1 MPELA
6 IDSASEDAAVAVV
19 DGERVLAEHR
29 WRIATTYSRELL
41 AGIEAAL
48 AQAGV
53 ARDTITAIAVNVGPG
68 GYSSLRT
75 GVATAQGLALALGVP
90 LAGVG
95 RLEAQAY
102 PHLAA
107 AATHEPRIESVVA
120 VHQLGRAGLAW
131 AAYAP
136 ARDGGVP
143 QLLAGPHIDTPEA
156 CAAAAPP
163 AVLWCGDLD
172 GALADALRAARAAAG
187 HAADRDVPPDRNLR
201 AAADLVRLAR
211 LHGAYGDPAA
221 VDVAYLRPPTIG
233 ARAPAPAPAPSPTR

>member
-6 IDSASEDAAVAVV
+6 IDSASDDAAIAVV

-48 AQAGV
+48 AAAGV
-53 ARDTITAIAVNVGPG
+53 ARDAISAIAVNVGPG

-75 GVATAQGLALALGVP
+75 GVATAQGLALALSVP
-90 LAGVG
+90 LGGVG

-107 AATHEPRIESVVA
+107 ALEAQLEAVVA

-131 AAYAP
+131 AAYAHG
-136 ARDGGVP
+136 AGGVP
-143 QLLAGPHIDTPEA
+143 VTLVAPRVDAPEA
-156 CAAAAPP
+156 CAAAAPT
-163 AVLWCGDLD
+163 AALWCGDLD

-187 HAADRDVPPDRNLR
+187 HATDRDAPRERNLR
-201 AAADLVRLAR
+201 AAAGLVRLAH
-211 LHGAYGDPAA
+211 LHAAYGDPAA

-233 ARAPAPAPAPSPTR
+233 ARAPAPTPSPTSPPRR